1 MWALKSLGTYN
12 KQLGLASAQ
21 PTSMTIPQI
30 LSSHTQAVAAPGY
43 TELPRMTQRVPP
55 SFPPAVNHPIAY
67 NRLMARRDCAGPKTN
82 KAFELQTWHA
92 PGLLLNLSL
101 QQSSNNIFEIQC
113 SST

>member
-67 NRLMARRDCAGPKTN
+67 NRLMARRRLRWAQD
-82 KAFELQTWHA
+82 
-92 PGLLLNLSL
+92 
-101 QQSSNNIFEIQC
+101 QQSLRTSNMACAWTLAESEVATIIQQHF
-113 SST
+113 